1 LLAGYTHLRRTR
13 PAQPTH
19 AQLWLL
25 SLRDDFTPRV
35 QEEEG
40 ALEDPG
46 AQLQEK
52 NRKIGG
58 GVVSG
63 REGEEEEACGGG
75 RRTRV
80 LKSVL
85 SHVLNTWA
93 AHALQRLKRQ
103 ASMILRFCGATGS
116 RSCATTA
123 DAIPL
128 ANAQHLQHTHAELQ
142 QSDYRSQHTQQVSRK
157 NSTRSEQLKTPQQQ
171 RPEDLRGLLDPSP
184 DVGAMQRAEL
194 KERDELEELSFLSD
208 FVATH
213 AHTPAYVGD
222 AEDPRAPHTCRT
234 PALREYASASSPTA
248 DYELLSILSE
258 MRSWRPTTGW
268 DEHVSEGEKR
278 CGSDAASPF
287 VLIPRTPRAIQGDS
301 MLVLLAEAY
310 MFVHIQSL
318 TYKHCTMIWRPCV
331 LICKTFPSGS
341 DGEPDM

>member
-1 LLAGYTHLRRTR
+1 
-13 PAQPTH
+13 
-19 AQLWLL
+19 
-25 SLRDDFTPRV
+25 V

-46 AQLQEK
+46 AHLHEK

-58 GVVSG
+58 GVVSV
-63 REGEEEEACGGG
+63 RDGEEEEACGGG

-116 RSCATTA
+116 RSCGTTA

-128 ANAQHLQHTHAELQ
+128 AIAQHLQHTHAELQ
-142 QSDYRSQHTQQVSRK
+142 QSDYRSQHAQQVSGK
-157 NSTRSEQLKTPQQQ
+157 KTTRSEQLKTPQQQ

-184 DVGAMQRAEL
+184 DVGAMQRAEFE
-194 KERDELEELSFLSD
+194 ERDELEELSFLSD

-213 AHTPAYVGD
+213 ARTPASASSD

-258 MRSWRPTTGW
+258 MRSGRPTTGW
-268 DEHVSEGEKR
+268 GEHVSEGEER

-287 VLIPRTPRAIQGDS
+287 VLTPRTPRAIRGDS
-301 MLVLLAEAY
+301 TLVLLAQAC
-310 MFVHIQSL
+310 MFVQFQSL
-318 TYKHCTMIWRPCV
+318 AYKHCTVIGVRVC
-331 LICKTFPSGS
+331 
-341 DGEPDM
+341 